1 MSRNSHRSA
10 KFRRARSYKAET
22 LDSEGPAICD
32 QEQSLEEALE
42 GALNYFSAD
51 YSAAFAQAKKRRQAK
66 EQEMEFLKTSHSSE
80 IEAIRG
86 QVASKDRKFAQ
97 YQKSLDKANAEAYNS
112 TIQLKAA
119 QKTIVAKDNE
129 IYKLQN
135 DIKDLEA
142 QLKNCGVMLTKERF
156 TNETFAIA
164 YRATSAKT
172 RRPQSGYA
180 HTTKSSQDWSRGT
193 VQSPSRIKMPSP
205 FAQRSDTMNSSFITS
220 THKSEVLAESERL
233 KMDYEKA
240 IAYINKLHSEID
252 HKNLEIQGFKDRIGD
267 SFERSPDKM
276 SQTINA
282 RLSISIDDGSRSP
295 NTLFRKVPSSNLSN
309 SIKGRRTQGRMSKF
323 STMSTKATPP
333 TTYAKFSKS

>member
-1 MSRNSHRSA
+1 MNSYYSQPRTALSHKRSSSIDADDYGSREWPRSKSSTGRMSSTAKAKHRKISKFLVDTNSITILNQSESEIGKASKLSMSRNSHRSA

-220 THKSEVLAESERL
+220 T
-233 KMDYEKA
+233 
-240 IAYINKLHSEID
+240 
-252 HKNLEIQGFKDRIGD
+252 
-267 SFERSPDKM
+267 
-276 SQTINA
+276 
-282 RLSISIDDGSRSP
+282 
-295 NTLFRKVPSSNLSN
+295 
-309 SIKGRRTQGRMSKF
+309 
-323 STMSTKATPP
+323 
-333 TTYAKFSKS
+333 